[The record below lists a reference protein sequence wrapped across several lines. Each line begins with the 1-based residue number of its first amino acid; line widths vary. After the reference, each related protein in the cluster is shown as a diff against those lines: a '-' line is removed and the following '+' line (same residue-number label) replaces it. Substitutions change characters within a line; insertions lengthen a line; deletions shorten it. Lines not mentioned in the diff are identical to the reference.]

1 MHCRLSECGKVL
13 LSSSS
18 LLKSVIFA
26 ERFQGCSKR
35 RGAFVYIEQTN
46 VVTADRRDVLNSHGH
61 VFLGQ
66 IVDPGIKK

>member
-1 MHCRLSECGKVL
+1 M
-13 LSSSS
+13 
-18 LLKSVIFA
+18 LKSVIFA